1 MNLPEPFPNQPGLLK
16 HNDARSLFH
25 ELGHAIHSQT
35 TRTRYSIFHG
45 TTARDF
51 SEIPSILLENWWWTP
66 SVIKEI
72 GFHYSYVSDSY
83 LTNWKEAQKDSII
96 RQPPQDLDDEMIQ
109 NLMKSKHSNEALA
122 TLRQCH
128 LAIFDMTVHSPRTHE
143 EAESMNLS
151 EMWNRINSEVT
162 MMEGMENIG
171 GGWEWGHG
179 CARFRAI
186 MGSYDAGY
194 YAYPL

>member
-1 MNLPEPFPNQPGLLK
+1 MNLPKPLPNQPALLK

-25 ELGHAIHSQT
+25 ELGHAIHIQT
-35 TRTRYSIFHG
+35 TRTRYSAFHG

-51 SEIPSILLENWWWTP
+51 VEIPSIMFENWWWAP

-72 GFHYSYVSDSY
+72 GCHYSYLSDSY
-83 LTNWKEAQKDSII
+83 LEHWKISQKDAKAS
-96 RQPPQDLDDEMIQ
+96 QPPQQLDDETIE
-109 NLMKSKHSNEALA
+109 NLMKTKHTNEALA
-122 TLRQCH
+122 TLKQCH
-128 LAIFDMTVHSPRTHE
+128 LAMFDMMVYSPKTHE
-143 EAESMNLS
+143 ELENMNLV
-151 EMWNRINSEVT
+151 EIWNKLNSEVT

-179 CARFRAI
+179 CSRFRAY
-186 MGSYDAGY
+186 MGGYDAGY